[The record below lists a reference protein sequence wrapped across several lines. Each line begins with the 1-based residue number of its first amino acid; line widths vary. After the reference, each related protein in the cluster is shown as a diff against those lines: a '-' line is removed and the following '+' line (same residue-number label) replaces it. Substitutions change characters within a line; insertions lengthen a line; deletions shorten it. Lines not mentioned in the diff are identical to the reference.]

1 MSAPYALSASYLT
14 GNGRASVDSA
24 GSFVLASNNKTVSLV
39 TSGESVDFGSPSSMN
54 INGDII
60 RLNARSTEINSP
72 NTLINSPNGG
82 IVLTSGTTTVNG
94 GLHVNGGQNI
104 TGALGVGQ
112 RLVVNGRTELNGGT
126 ALRGRTDLEGD
137 MFTQNGSR
145 PIVIKRILGVGD
157 DRPPI
162 PLGVFND
169 AYMCTPAG
177 WTVLWDV
184 REDNQGRTKIWTFV
198 GGDNQWYLKVDFYSE
213 SRPDISDHDV
223 ICFNRRIANFE
234 GEVRHNP

>member
-1 MSAPYALSASYLT
+1 
-14 GNGRASVDSA
+14 
-24 GSFVLASNNKTVSLV
+24 
-39 TSGESVDFGSPSSMN
+39 
-54 INGDII
+54 
-60 RLNARSTEINSP
+60 
-72 NTLINSPNGG
+72 
-82 IVLTSGTTTVNG
+82 
-94 GLHVNGGQNI
+94 
-104 TGALGVGQ
+104 
-112 RLVVNGRTELNGGT
+112 
-126 ALRGRTDLEGD
+126 